1 VLKYFSTFFI
11 FGAVMSH
18 KIMIVDDEADL
29 SRLVAHHLKKEGF
42 EPILASN
49 GTEALR
55 QIGEKGV
62 SLVILDI
69 MMPGEDG
76 LQVCRQLRNRTDT
89 ASLPIILLTAKDD
102 ESDKIIGLELGADD
116 YITKPFSPKELV
128 ARVKALL
135 RRTERKETETGYTYH
150 GLTLDKSRHEVKIT
164 GEKVTLTAKEFSLLE
179 HLLKNKGK
187 VLTRDLL
194 LNTIWGY
201 DYFGTTRTV
210 DVHIRRL
217 REKIPLLLKSIET
230 VPSVGYKLTD
240 E

>member
-1 VLKYFSTFFI
+1 MFFHLYE
-11 FGAVMSH
+11 GACIMTSQ

-29 SRLVAHHLKKEGF
+29 TKLVAHHLKKEGF
-42 EPILASN
+42 EPISASN

-55 QIGEKGV
+55 QIGGK
-62 SLVILDI
+62 SIALVILDV

-76 LQVCRQLRNRTDT
+76 LQVCKQLRNRTDT

-135 RRTERKETETGYTYH
+135 RRTERKETESGYTYH
-150 GLTLDKSRHEVKIT
+150 DVTLDKSRHEVKVA
-164 GEKVTLTAKEFSLLE
+164 GEKVVLTAKEFSLLE
-179 HLLKNKGK
+179 HLLKTRGK
-187 VLTRDLL
+187 VLTRDQL

-217 REKIPLLLKSIET
+217 REKIPLLSKAIET
-230 VPSVGYKLTD
+230 VPSVGYKLND

>member
-1 VLKYFSTFFI
+1 MPK
-11 FGAVMSH
+11 

-29 SRLVAHHLKKEGF
+29 TKLVAHHLNKEGF

-49 GTEALR
+49 GTEALQ
-55 QIGEKGV
+55 QIGGK
-62 SLVILDI
+62 SIALVILDV

-76 LQVCRQLRNRTDT
+76 LQVCKQLRNRTDT
-89 ASLPIILLTAKDD
+89 ASIPIILLTAKDD

-135 RRTERKETETGYTYH
+135 RRTERKETESGHTYH
-150 GLTLDKSRHEVKIT
+150 DLTLDKSRHEVKVA
-164 GEKVTLTAKEFSLLE
+164 GEKVILTAKEFSLLE
-179 HLLKNKGK
+179 HLLKNRGR
-187 VLTRDLL
+187 VLTRDQL

-217 REKIPLLLKSIET
+217 REKIPLLSKAIET
-230 VPSVGYKLTD
+230 VPSVGYKLND